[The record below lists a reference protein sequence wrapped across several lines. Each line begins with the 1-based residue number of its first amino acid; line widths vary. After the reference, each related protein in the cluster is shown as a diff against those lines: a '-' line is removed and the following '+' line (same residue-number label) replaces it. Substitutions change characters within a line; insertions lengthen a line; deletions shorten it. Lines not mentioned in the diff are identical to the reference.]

1 MITMLAHFSCLI
13 NIFFLSLSTLILS
26 YFFFYWFQGATM
38 QARAF
43 WQQHEAAQRQL
54 VEGKVYAL
62 FDFTVC
68 PREHEYMTCRNAL
81 MVYWSI

>member
-1 MITMLAHFSCLI
+1 
-13 NIFFLSLSTLILS
+13 
-26 YFFFYWFQGATM
+26 M